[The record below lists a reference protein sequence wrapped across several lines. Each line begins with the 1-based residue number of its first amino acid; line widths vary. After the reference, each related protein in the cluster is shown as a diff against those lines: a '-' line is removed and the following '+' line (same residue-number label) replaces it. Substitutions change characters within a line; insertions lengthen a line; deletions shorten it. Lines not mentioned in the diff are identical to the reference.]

1 MNRQSI
7 EPKPIAG
14 APFLRSRRSILRR
27 VAGWLTVVV
36 VLAVAIGAAIW
47 FWPARNQQAK
57 QGRFAG
63 AGPMTVSTAV
73 VQSGDIPY
81 SLQALGT
88 VTPLATVTVKT
99 QIAGRIT
106 QLGFQEGQYVSAGD
120 FLAEIDSRPY
130 QIALDQAEGQ
140 LLRDQALLKNAET
153 DLARY
158 RRLFAQDS
166 IAKQILDTQE
176 NLVLQYRG
184 TVRYDQAVVDSAR
197 LNLAYCHI
205 IAPVSGRIG
214 LRQVDI
220 GNYVTAGD
228 STGIAVITQMKPI
241 TVVFSIPENAL
252 ATVVKHFKAADSKMA
267 VQAYDSARTKL
278 LATGELTTI
287 DNQIDTS
294 TGTVKLRA
302 EFANEDESFFP
313 NQFVNIELIVEML
326 RGVPIVPTAAVQRGV
341 PGTYVYVVNADST
354 VSVQPVKIGIVNG
367 DRTSIE
373 SGLAPGARVVTDG
386 TDRLRDGA
394 KVLVPDL
401 AGRNQSGQNRASGEP
416 PPKTQ

>member
-7 EPKPIAG
+7 EPKPHAG
-14 APFLRSRRSILRR
+14 APFSRPRRSRLRR
-27 VAGWLTVVV
+27 VAGWLTVIV
-36 VLAVAIGAAIW
+36 VLAAVIGAAIW
-47 FWPARNQQAK
+47 FWPARHQPVR

-63 AGPMTVSTAV
+63 AGPMTVATAV
-73 VQSGDIPY
+73 VQSGDIPH

-106 QLGFQEGQYVSAGD
+106 RLGFQEGQYVNAGD
-120 FLAEIDSRPY
+120 FLAEIDPRPY

-166 IAKQILDTQE
+166 IAKQTLDTQE

-184 TVRYDQAVVDSAR
+184 TVRYDQAVVDSAK

-205 IAPVSGRIG
+205 TAPISGRIG

-228 STGIAVITQMKPI
+228 ATGIAVITQMKPI

-252 ATVVKHFKAADSKMA
+252 ATVVKRFNAADNDMT
-267 VQAYDSARTKL
+267 VLAYDSTRSKL
-278 LATGELTTI
+278 LARGKLTTI

-302 EFANEDESFFP
+302 EFANDDESFFP
-313 NQFVNIELIVEML
+313 NQFVNVELIVEVL
-326 RGVPIVPTAAVQRGV
+326 RSVPIVPTAAVQRGV
-341 PGTYVYVVNADST
+341 PGTYVYVVNADDT
-354 VSVQPVKIGIVNG
+354 VSVRPVKLGIVDG

-373 SGLAPGARVVTDG
+373 SGLEPGTRVVTDG

-394 KVLVPDL
+394 KVVVAEL
-401 AGRNQSGQNRASGEP
+401 AGRNPPGQNRVGGQQP
-416 PPKTQ
+416 RKTQ